1 MIGLDLDDY
10 TCKTTLYFVCI
21 YPTQLTATIDDT
33 TSTYSRG
40 KNEDGGGR
48 RRGNNNTHTH

>member
-21 YPTQLTATIDDT
+21 YPTQLTVTIDDT

-48 RRGNNNTHTH
+48 RRGNNTHTH